1 MSPIYSR
8 AELLLGKQAM
18 ERLSE
23 KRVIIFGTGGVGSW
37 CAESLLRSGIVHL
50 TLVDNDVVAV
60 SNINRQLPATSS
72 TVGREKVDVLRERL
86 LDINPEADI
95 QVSRQRYTAETSALF
110 QIESYDYVIDAIDS
124 LQDKAELILHATSL
138 PVVLFSSMGAAL
150 KMDPTMIQV
159 AEFWK
164 VKGCPLGAALR
175 RRFKRMKRF
184 PSRKF
189 LCVFSEERLD
199 NQVCEDAEPRA
210 NGTMMHVTAS
220 FGLVLASLVIRDA
233 GGRNVR

>member
-159 AEFWK
+159 SEFWK

-233 GGRNVR
+233 SGRNVR